1 VRELRSRCI
10 VSEARCLCLFEA
22 EDAAAVAAL
31 NEAARLPLTRSW
43 YRARSS
49 VLRTGQHA
57 ADHGQLKMT
66 LDNCS
71 FSCDYIRIRYIR
83 GRHSFARKGSTGMAN
98 SLQRPEELLPLTPA
112 VFNILLALAD
122 GEKHGYGIM
131 LEVEATTN
139 GQVLMGPGTLYG
151 SIKRMLAAGL
161 IEESDERVDPEMD
174 DPRRRSYYRLTDLGR
189 RTLRME
195 AERLASQVQIA
206 KAKNVLAIEFSGG
219 AA

>member
-1 VRELRSRCI
+1 
-10 VSEARCLCLFEA
+10 
-22 EDAAAVAAL
+22 
-31 NEAARLPLTRSW
+31 
-43 YRARSS
+43 
-49 VLRTGQHA
+49 
-57 ADHGQLKMT
+57 
-66 LDNCS
+66 
-71 FSCDYIRIRYIR
+71 
-83 GRHSFARKGSTGMAN
+83 MAN
-98 SLQRPEELLPLTPA
+98 TLQRPEELLPLTPA
-112 VFNILLALAD
+112 VFNILLALVD

-131 LEVEATTN
+131 LEVEANTN

-151 SIKRMLAAGL
+151 SIKRMLTAGL

-206 KAKNVLAIEFSGG
+206 KAKNVLAAEFSGG